1 MYSRFSGKQERV
13 TQLPE
18 HYGGYAFSRQT
29 TEVREE
35 AKKQSPPAVFEV
47 AKPTPPPRE
56 DALKGIAGG
65 AIGDTG
71 GLSGNEADDSSTV
84 APLSTDE
91 RKDEKKA
98 VPTGLF
104 GGLGNAFPFSHGI
117 GFEELLILGLILL
130 LAREDGD
137 RDAILWLGLL
147 LFCG

>member
-18 HYGGYAFSRQT
+18 HYGGYAFSKQT
-29 TEVREE
+29 TEGREE
-35 AKKQSPPAVFEV
+35 IKKQSPPAVFEV
-47 AKPTPPPRE
+47 AKPTPLHRE
-56 DALKGIAGG
+56 EPLKGAANSERG
-65 AIGDTG
+65 
-71 GLSGNEADDSSTV
+71 EAECRFDNMADECHTV
-84 APLSTDE
+84 PLMTEGEKSD
-91 RKDEKKA
+91 KKA
-98 VPTGLF
+98 APTGLF